1 MSTLKGTTAL
11 LNNPNV
17 KQLTKTFDLKTPF
30 RLNVCDYEFDNGF
43 IIINNIELINDKG
56 EHVRYVDL
64 EKVLPYL
71 EESLVSFALNG

>member
-1 MSTLKGTTAL
+1 
-11 LNNPNV
+11 
-17 KQLTKTFDLKTPF
+17 LKTPF

>member
-1 MSTLKGTTAL
+1 MSTLKGTTNL

-17 KQLTKTFDLKTPF
+17 KQLIKTFDLKKPF
-30 RLNVCDYEFDNGF
+30 RLNICDYEYSNGF
-43 IIINNIELINDKG
+43 IVINEIELLDDDGN
-56 EHVRYVDL
+56 HVRHVDL